1 MTNVSNTHA
10 HNSQIASRD
19 SPATNSEGA
28 NAKEEANSWMVCA
41 ARCCEQMASFDGG
54 AGNDGGV
61 RDSSIESLS
70 SHSPPHPRHEDGG
83 AHAPATQQDSLPLR
97 YDQGERGERE
107 KRGAGDG
114 SPGGLCFDARQ
125 ARGRERSAA
134 QPWRGVHDF
143 HVGYGEVSKRKS
155 SSPDSYSR
163 DLSRKDIPSAQ
174 RSEVVTVEGV
184 RTWRDWLDTFR
195 Y

>member
-19 SPATNSEGA
+19 SPATSSVGA
-28 NAKEEANSWMVCA
+28 NTKEEAS
-41 ARCCEQMASFDGG
+41 CCEQVASSDGG
-54 AGNDGGV
+54 AGNDGGI

-70 SHSPPHPRHEDGG
+70 SHSPPHPRHKDGG
-83 AHAPATQQDSLPLR
+83 SHAPVTQQDSLPLR
-97 YDQGERGERE
+97 YDQGERGEGE

-114 SPGGLCFDARQ
+114 SPGSLCFDARQ
-125 ARGRERSAA
+125 ARGRVRSAA

-143 HVGYGEVSKRKS
+143 HVGYVEVSNRRS

-163 DLSRKDIPSAQ
+163 DLSRKDISSAH